1 LAWDLVVIGEILVEL
16 SSPVA
21 LRDSTHFTLSFSGD
35 ALNAAAGAAA
45 AGAAVAILTR
55 VGDDEFG
62 SAITEYVARLGVDT
76 SLIRP
81 ASSPNGLYLIGAD
94 PDGHREFIYLRRGSA
109 ASLLGPAD
117 VTPQIMDSAR
127 AVLVSGIAHAIS
139 PSAAAAVLRGAQL
152 MRDRSGTVV
161 YDPNYRPK
169 LTTPDA
175 ARQAFAT
182 IAPLADV
189 VTPSW
194 PHDAGALFDGADPQ
208 AAARAALAAGA
219 STAVI
224 TLGANGL
231 LLARGHE
238 ITHYPAFPA
247 PTVIDATGCGDILAG
262 TLTARLALGDG
273 LDLAVRLGMAAAA
286 LAVGHRGGTT
296 RLASSA
302 EIWHHLD
309 HATLRPPTGGPTPA
323 PATAPAAAPLTNP
336 DQLARFQPDQVEG
349 P

>member
-1 LAWDLVVIGEILVEL
+1 VAWDLVVIGEILVEL

-35 ALNAAAGAAA
+35 ALNAAAAAA
-45 AGAAVAILTR
+45 AVGASVAILTR

-76 SLIRP
+76 SLIRS

-94 PDGHREFIYLRRGSA
+94 PGGHQEFIYLRRGSA

-117 VTPQIMDSAR
+117 ITRQIMDSAR
-127 AVLVSGIAHAIS
+127 AVLVSGVTHAIS

-152 MRDRSGTVV
+152 ARARGGTVV

-169 LTTPDA
+169 LTTPA
-175 ARQAFAT
+175 AAKDAFAR

-194 PHDAGALFDGADPQ
+194 PHDAAALFDGADPQ
-208 AAARAALAAGA
+208 AAAWAALQAGA
-219 STAVI
+219 SNAVV
-224 TLGANGL
+224 TLGDRGL
-231 LLARGHE
+231 LLADGSE
-238 ITHYPAFPA
+238 INHYPAFYA
-247 PTVIDATGCGDILAG
+247 PTVVDATGCGDILAG
-262 TLTARLALGDG
+262 TMTARLALGDA

-296 RLASSA
+296 RLATSA
-302 EIWHHLD
+302 EIWHHLE
-309 HATLRPPTGGPTPA
+309 HAPNGPQTDGPTP
-323 PATAPAAAPLTNP
+323 PDPPVPAAAPASDP
-336 DQLARFQPDQVEG
+336 DQLARYQPDQVEG